1 MSRMPPVKTT
11 EEVEQSIPEQHK
23 EENIFVEQKVVD
35 IKPDEP
41 NLDLTIQ
48 PVKKPKRT
56 YKKSANYMSQKKKDQ
71 LARARKKA
79 SAYKRK
85 QTIAKAQQYL
95 DEEKIDY
102 SADTIEPDTRKFNI
116 DYEKMSEMMMNKF
129 ETRMRQRE
137 EAQQRAK
144 QELAEQ
150 ERFKQEQERQK
161 REWEMKIR
169 EDERKKI
176 KGRFGQYSKQY
187 RGQAS
192 SNLNNLMRPRGN
204 GGTYGNF
211 W

>member
-1 MSRMPPVKTT
+1 MPPVKT
-11 EEVEQSIPEQHK
+11 EADVEKNIPEEHK
-23 EENIFVEQKVVD
+23 EENIFVEPKVVD
-35 IKPDEP
+35 INSSP
-41 NLDLTIQ
+41 NVELTIQ
-48 PVKKPKRT
+48 PVVKPQKKRT
-56 YKKSANYMSQKKKDQ
+56 YKKTPNYMSQKKKDQ

-85 QTIAKAQQYL
+85 QTIARAKQYL
-95 DEEKIDY
+95 DEEKVEFT
-102 SADTIEPDTRKFNI
+102 SATIEPDNNKFNL
-116 DYEKMSEMMMNKF
+116 DYEKISDMMMNKF
-129 ETRMRQRE
+129 ESRMRARE

-150 ERFKQEQERQK
+150 ERFKQQQIKQK

-176 KGRFGQYSKQY
+176 KGRFGQFTKQY
-187 RGQAS
+187 RGQDKGG
-192 SNLNNLMRPRGN
+192 LNDLMRPRGN